1 MPLLL
6 QFNLGFHRRID
17 HNKQMSPALIL
28 ACVGGYFAFL
38 LLIAWFTSRNASNAS
53 YFLGNK
59 SSPWY
64 AVAFGLI
71 GDSLS
76 GVTFISVPGQVGV
89 AKFSYLQMVLGYV
102 VGYLVISV
110 VLLPVYYRMNLTSI
124 YSFLRERVGPAG
136 QKMGSIFFLLSRLLG
151 AAARLYLAVR
161 VLQLFVFDALGIPF
175 VLSVTLTIALILA
188 YTYKG
193 GIKTLV
199 WTDTF
204 QSAFL
209 LLGVALSVF
218 FIGRELGLGLGGII
232 ERVRASELSQ
242 TFFWDWKPAN
252 NFWKQFIGGAFVAIC
267 MTGLDQNM
275 MQKNLSCRSLA
286 DARKNIHW
294 FAAAVVFVNLLFLA
308 LGVLLYE
315 FARAKGVAIPAKT
328 DHLFPMLALQHL
340 GPTAAIVFVLGL
352 TAATFS
358 SADSVLTTL
367 TTSFCIDI
375 LGMDQ
380 RGEQTEAR
388 QTRTRHLL
396 HIAFA
401 AVLLGC
407 IVLID
412 VLNQDSVISLI
423 LKVASFTYGPILG
436 LFAFALFCRRAVPQP
451 WVIAACVIAPLVCW
465 MLNQFSSEWFD
476 GYAFS
481 NELLILNG
489 ALTLGLL
496 LLGSR
501 KTSGTIPFA
510 AA

>member
-1 MPLLL
+1 
-6 QFNLGFHRRID
+6 
-17 HNKQMSPALIL
+17 MSPTLIL
-28 ACVGGYFAFL
+28 GCIAGYFAFL

-59 SSPWY
+59 ASPWY

-76 GVTFISVPGQVGV
+76 GVTFISVPGQVGA
-89 AKFSYLQMVLGYV
+89 AKFSYLQIVLGYS
-102 VGYLVISV
+102 VGFLVISF

-151 AAARLYLAVR
+151 AAARLYLAVG
-161 VLQLFVFDALGIPF
+161 VLQLFVFNHFGIPF
-175 VLSVTLTIALILA
+175 VVSVTIVIALILA

-204 QSAFL
+204 QSSFL
-209 LLGVALSVF
+209 ILGVVLSVF
-218 FIGRELGLGLGGII
+218 FIGRELGWGAGDIV

-252 NFWKQFIGGAFVAIC
+252 NFWKQFLGGVFVAIC

-286 DARKNIHW
+286 DAQKNINW
-294 FAAAVVFVNLLFLA
+294 FSIVVFFVNVLFLA

-315 FARAKGVAIPAKT
+315 YARAKGIELPKKT
-328 DHLFPMLALQHL
+328 DHLFPTLALEHL
-340 GPTAAIVFVLGL
+340 GPAAAIVFILGL

-375 LGMDQ
+375 LGFDDK
-380 RGEQTEAR
+380 GAKDEAR
-388 QTRTRHLL
+388 RTHLRHLF
-396 HIAFA
+396 HVGFA
-401 AVLLGC
+401 VALLGA
-407 IVLID
+407 ILLINAI
-412 VLNQDSVISLI
+412 NQDAAISLI

-436 LFAFALFCRRAVPQP
+436 LFAFALFVRRSVPQP
-451 WVIAACVIAPLVCW
+451 WVVVACLIAPVVCW
-465 MLNQFSSEWFD
+465 VLNQFSAQWFS
-476 GYAFS
+476 GYAFG

-489 ALTLGLL
+489 ALTLALL
-496 LLGSR
+496 LAGSR
-501 KTSGTIPFA
+501 SLASIKTSVA
-510 AA
+510 

>member
-1 MPLLL
+1 
-6 QFNLGFHRRID
+6 
-17 HNKQMSPALIL
+17 MSPALIL

-76 GVTFISVPGQVGV
+76 GVTFISVPGQVGA

-102 VGYLVISV
+102 VGYLVIST

-136 QKMGSIFFLLSRLLG
+136 QKMGSIFFLLSRLIG

-161 VLQLFVFDALGIPF
+161 VLQLFVFDALKIPF
-175 VLSVTLTIALILA
+175 AASVALVIALILA

-204 QSAFL
+204 QSSFL
-209 LLGVALSVF
+209 LLGVALSVII
-218 FIGRELGLGLGGII
+218 IGQELGLGLGDII

-286 DARKNIHW
+286 DAQKNINW
-294 FAAAVVFVNLLFLA
+294 FAIVVVFVNLLFLA

-315 FARAKGVAIPAKT
+315 FAQAKGVALPSKT
-328 DHLFPMLALQHL
+328 DHLFPTLALQHL
-340 GPTAAIVFVLGL
+340 GPAAAIVFVLGL

-375 LGMDQ
+375 LGMG
-380 RGEQTEAR
+380 RNAGESETR
-388 QTRTRHLL
+388 QTRTRHAL

-401 AVLLGC
+401 VALLGC
-407 IVLID
+407 ILLID
-412 VLNQDSVISLI
+412 AFNQDAVISLI

-436 LFAFALFCRRAVPQP
+436 LFAFALFFRRAVPQP
-451 WVIAACVIAPLVCW
+451 WVVATCVLAPLVCW
-465 MLNQFSSEWFD
+465 VLNQFSREWFA

-496 LLGSR
+496 LVGSR
-501 KTSGTIPFA
+501 RSSAMSA
-510 AA
+510 AAAV